1 MHGIQS
7 GRAGRMRAAPSAK
20 SSLHGESIRMAAS
33 RHRTA
38 FLLGVVL
45 GVTAGI
51 AAAFINAPQS
61 GRRTRDQ
68 IQQSA
73 ERVIFKML
81 DMVPSTHAPSDTV
94 TSSQPAATATDL
106 HQPVDVVLA
115 SRPSEMGAHQT
126 P

>member
-1 MHGIQS
+1 
-7 GRAGRMRAAPSAK
+7 
-20 SSLHGESIRMAAS
+20 MAVS

-38 FLLGVVL
+38 FVLGVVL
-45 GVTAGI
+45 GATAGI
-51 AAAFINAPQS
+51 AAAFMNAPQS

-73 ERVIFKML
+73 ERVIFKVL
-81 DMVPSTHAPSDTV
+81 DMVPYTHVPSDTV
-94 TSSQPAATATDL
+94 TSSEPAAATADM
-106 HQPVDVVLA
+106 HPPVDVVLA

>member
-1 MHGIQS
+1 
-7 GRAGRMRAAPSAK
+7 
-20 SSLHGESIRMAAS
+20 MAAS

-38 FLLGVVL
+38 FLFGVMV
-45 GVTAGI
+45 GATAGI
-51 AAAFINAPQS
+51 AAAFMNAPQS

-73 ERVIFKML
+73 ERVIFKVL
-81 DMVPSTHAPSDTV
+81 DMVPYTHVPSDTV
-94 TSSQPAATATDL
+94 TSSQPAAAATDPD
-106 HQPVDVVLA
+106 QPVDVVLA